1 MMLAAL
7 GAAMATPALAQGT
20 QPSTTQPSGAQNSGQ
35 RAQPMQG
42 GQPMQA
48 QGAAAQ
54 GAMGRAETEHMERTM
69 KLGAAALAT
78 SRIALE
84 KAANERVKMFAQ
96 FEVAEQETIA
106 DILKSMQ
113 RADVTVTGSIA
124 KPADQEV
131 RAQLDDIG
139 RRMVEQ
145 LDRAQRGAAFDRE
158 YVQGQIAGHRG
169 LLEAQEEYLRTGRNR
184 EHVSVAKL
192 ARGMIKE
199 HLALLEMMQREL
211 GRG

>member
-1 MMLAAL
+1 MLAAL
-7 GAAMATPALAQGT
+7 GAAMATPAFAQGT
-20 QPSTTQPSGAQNSGQ
+20 QPSTAQPSGAQNSAQ
-35 RAQPMQG
+35 RAQPMQA
-42 GQPMQA
+42 QPMQA
-48 QGAAAQ
+48 H
-54 GAMGRAETEHMERTM
+54 GAMGRAEMEHMERTM

-78 SRIALE
+78 SRVALE
-84 KAANERVKMFAQ
+84 KAGNERVKMFAQ

-113 RADVTVTGSIA
+113 RADANVTGSVN

-131 RAQLDDIG
+131 RGQLDDMG

-145 LDRAQRGAAFDRE
+145 LDRVQRGAAFDRE
-158 YVQGQIAGHRG
+158 YVQGQIVGHRG
-169 LLEAQEEYLRTGRNR
+169 LLEAQEDYLRSGKNR

-192 ARGMIKE
+192 ARGQIKE